1 MGIGVVFISD
11 LVFFY
16 RMKTYFY
23 SMKEKIK
30 DSLVKLLDQFVNEN
44 EIELNKDV
52 VLDENIRLI
61 GTSSVFDSMELVQ
74 FIVEVENLLD
84 EEFEIEIEL
93 TSEKAMSRRNSP
105 FISINTLVEYIV
117 DES

>member
-1 MGIGVVFISD
+1 MQ
-11 LVFFY
+11 
-16 RMKTYFY
+16 
-23 SMKEKIK
+23 EKIK
-30 DSLVKLLDQFVNEN
+30 IRLLKLLNDFVHEN
-44 EIELNKDV
+44 EIELYKDV

-74 FIVEVENLLD
+74 FIVEVESLLD

-93 TSEKAMSRRNSP
+93 TSDKAMSRRNSP
-105 FISINTLVEYIV
+105 FISINTLTEDIV

>member
-1 MGIGVVFISD
+1 MNEIRLKS
-11 LVFFY
+11 
-16 RMKTYFY
+16 
-23 SMKEKIK
+23 
-30 DSLVKLLDQFVNEN
+30 SLIKLLQQFVNEN

-84 EEFEIEIEL
+84 EEFEVEIEL

>member
-1 MGIGVVFISD
+1 MKDKIRTSLLELLNQFID
-11 LVFFY
+11 
-16 RMKTYFY
+16 
-23 SMKEKIK
+23 
-30 DSLVKLLDQFVNEN
+30 EN
-44 EIELNKDV
+44 EIELDKDV

-74 FIVEVENLLD
+74 FIVEVESLLND
-84 EEFEIEIEL
+84 DFEIEIEL

-105 FISINTLVEYIV
+105 FISVNSLVKYIV

>member
-1 MGIGVVFISD
+1 
-11 LVFFY
+11 
-16 RMKTYFY
+16 
-23 SMKEKIK
+23 MKEKIK
-30 DSLVKLLDQFVNEN
+30 DRLLKLLAQFVKEN
-44 EIELNKDV
+44 EIELNGEIN
-52 VLDENIRLI
+52 LDENIRLI

-105 FISINTLVEYIV
+105 FISINSLLEYIV